1 MSTSNA
7 RVLTDVTG
15 VTDMVVGSTGTDGA
29 DAPATVTDLPV
40 AASSAVKSESRT
52 GVGRPDMA
60 EISSD
65 RAAGDDSTGDE
76 HSSLVGYPPPA
87 PENRA
92 VVRTD
97 PVAVADGQSAPLI
110 WAVSAH
116 GGAGAATLSSRV
128 GFVADAG
135 HDLPSGEYPGERLI
149 VICAAETATGLR
161 RAHRMVLQHMNG
173 LGGDTDLLAVVT
185 HPVNPAW
192 TGRKTPKEIRRRL
205 SLLGDDNLP
214 GQLIRLGWDG
224 ELALTF
230 PDEREEVSPAD
241 VAEWIAADDKERKRA
256 AKARGTPASTGLTDA
271 AAQLLQLAAAA
282 VAPPPADTDSDTRST
297 DDTVDGDL

>member
-1 MSTSNA
+1 MSASTA
-7 RVLTDVTG
+7 RILTDVDS
-15 VTDMVVGSTGTDGA
+15 VDSVDDA
-29 DAPATVTDLPV
+29 DVPATVTDLPV
-40 AASSAVKSESRT
+40 AVPSASEALAGARS
-52 GVGRPDMA
+52 GVGRPDMS
-60 EISSD
+60 EFND
-65 RAAGDDSTGDE
+65 VERGGDE
-76 HSSLVGYPPPA
+76 DQHSLVGYPPPA

-97 PVAVADGQSAPLI
+97 PVAVAEGAPAPLI

-116 GGAGAATLSSRV
+116 GGAGAAALASRV

-135 HDLPSGEYPGERLI
+135 HQFPSGQHPGERLI
-149 VICAAETATGLR
+149 VICAAETATGLQ
-161 RAHRMVLQHMNG
+161 RAHRMVLQHMNS

-192 TGRKTPKEIRRRL
+192 AGRKTPREIRRRL

-214 GQLIRLGWDG
+214 GQLIQLGWDE
-224 ELALTF
+224 ELAVTY
-230 PDEREEVSPAD
+230 PDDREALSPAD

-282 VAPPPADTDSDTRST
+282 VAPPPSDPDNQST
-297 DDTVDGDL
+297 DVTGDVVDGDL